1 MLRHFV
7 LLYKNV
13 NANSFQGFLVAGPFW
28 RLLFTID
35 DTVPDIANVFQ
46 IWSTLAGY
54 EEIAVLFEPITN
66 VEITS
71 MYNNEQ
77 LLDDVIVK
85 VLVLLVFT

>member
-1 MLRHFV
+1 MQTVAPFCTALQKQRKFFPG
-7 LLYKNV
+7 LFGCR
-13 NANSFQGFLVAGPFW
+13 SFFW
-28 RLLFTID
+28 RLLCTID
-35 DTVPDIANVFQ
+35 VTVPDIANVFQ

-54 EEIAVLFEPITN
+54 EEIAVLREPITN

-85 VLVLLVFT
+85 VLV

>member
-1 MLRHFV
+1 MLPV
-7 LLYKNV
+7 L
-13 NANSFQGFLVAGPFW
+13 FC
-28 RLLFTID
+28 RLLC
-35 DTVPDIANVFQ
+35 TVDATVRGIASFFQ

-54 EEIAVLFEPITN
+54 EEITVGFEPITN

-85 VLVLLVFT
+85 ILI